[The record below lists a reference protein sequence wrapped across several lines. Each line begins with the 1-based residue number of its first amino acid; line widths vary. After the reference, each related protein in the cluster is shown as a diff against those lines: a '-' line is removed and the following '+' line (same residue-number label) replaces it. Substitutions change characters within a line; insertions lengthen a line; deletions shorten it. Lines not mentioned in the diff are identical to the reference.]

1 MTKNN
6 NNKKDE
12 EVEKLIHRKKE
23 ESIALRKMLEK
34 LNSKN
39 NIKNKKQ

>member
-1 MTKNN
+1 MSKKNI
-6 NNKKDE
+6 NKKEE

-23 ESIALRKMLEK
+23 ESEALRKMLQK

-39 NIKNKKQ
+39 VKTKK

>member
-1 MTKNN
+1 MTKKNI
-6 NNKKDE
+6 NKNEE

-39 NIKNKKQ
+39 NKSKK